1 MDSVEDHARQ
11 EANHEKKNLDS
22 FSDWV
27 ESVMSL
33 MQIRI
38 KQISGSMMTKHLSHL
53 HVFVPADKA
62 SNNVVC
68 VCKSDYIDCLIS

>member
-11 EANHEKKNLDS
+11 EANHEKKNL
-22 FSDWV
+22 

-38 KQISGSMMTKHLSHL
+38 KQLSESMMIKHLSHL

-68 VCKSDYIDCLIS
+68 VCKSVN